1 MAARPPPELL
11 AGRPPPELDFLSP
24 PDVFDVERALDIT
37 RSVTVPFADVRPLDN
52 LAVCARLLPGA
63 AARPARPPSAAARAA
78 AIAAAAAS
86 GQKRPRSES
95 PPAEGPPPAP
105 RHRGTVR
112 LWDFEKGYGFICPAD
127 GGQDLFCHRS
137 AIEDGDALGEG
148 FAVADAAHACLPKHA
163 RRSLT
168 RRLAAHTRRWAS
180 SASSTRSEG
189 RAPSAYGAASAS
201 GATRC
206 SRMPRSHT
214 SVSFWSSA
222 QAGRASRAA
231 VPALRLRGA
240 ALSSD
245 ETVALGGGGPAAGAS
260 KRTHS
265 RAVGGQRR
273 QRRQRWRR
281 GKAQVALAA
290 VGGEL

>member
-1 MAARPPPELL
+1 MLGL
-11 AGRPPPELDFLSP
+11 GRPPPELDFLSP

-52 LAVCARLLPGA
+52 LAACARLLPGA

-112 LWDFEKGYGFICPAD
+112 LWDVEKGYGFICPAD

-148 FAVADAAHACLPKHA
+148 FAVADAAHACLPKHP

-168 RRLAAHTRRWAS
+168 RRLAPHSKVGFERVFDSERRPRAERVRGGIGERRGSLQPRAPQPHLGFILELGTGGTRLSCRRACPSAPRRCSLLGRDGRSRRRRRNQAQAQSSSRRAS
-180 SASSTRSEG
+180 S
-189 RAPSAYGAASAS
+189 SAAA
-201 GATRC
+201 
-206 SRMPRSHT
+206 
-214 SVSFWSSA
+214 
-222 QAGRASRAA
+222 AA
-231 VPALRLRGA
+231 V
-240 ALSSD
+240 
-245 ETVALGGGGPAAGAS
+245 AAG
-260 KRTHS
+260 
-265 RAVGGQRR
+265 
-273 QRRQRWRR
+273 
-281 GKAQVALAA
+281 
-290 VGGEL
+290 